1 LERREKAQIVSQPS
15 SKIVKTSGEIMS
27 IWQIFG
33 KYATSDHGE
42 TIQRLDRTT
51 SISTKGTVF
60 NHMGSTTTGS
70 DGSVFTQTGSFSS
83 DGSSRMGSAATGL
96 GAVFNKKNE
105 W

>member
-1 LERREKAQIVSQPS
+1 
-15 SKIVKTSGEIMS
+15 MS

-42 TIQRLDRTT
+42 TIQRLDGTT
-51 SISTKGTVF
+51 SISSKGTAF
-60 NHMGSTTTGS
+60 NHMGSTITGS

-83 DGSSRMGSAATGL
+83 DGSSRMGSTATGL
-96 GAVFNKKNE
+96 GAVFNKKDE